1 MLLFVSF
8 GFICFL
14 TCMIVFY
21 TYINRNRFRQM
32 TGMMISMVNS
42 MISSIAIG
50 TIFGIYVV
58 DKDLT
63 LPTMIAVSI
72 GIIVGYMTGRP
83 ISLIAALEGM
93 TAGVMGGM
101 MGAMLGVMIPSNHT
115 EVIICFI
122 VVVDL
127 LVNVVLFRVISEEM
141 NTSKFLSKLLTIT
154 LVLVLMGFLTW
165 LNFLMIS
172 K

>member
-1 MLLFVSF
+1 MILCVSF
-8 GFICFL
+8 VFICLL
-14 TCMIVFY
+14 TSMIVFY
-21 TYINRNRFRQM
+21 TYINSKRFRQM

-42 MISSIAIG
+42 MMTSIAIG
-50 TIFGIYVV
+50 AILGIYVV

-63 LPTMIAVSI
+63 LPTMIAVTI
-72 GIIVGYMTGRP
+72 GMLVGYITGRP

-101 MGAMLGVMIPSNHT
+101 MGAMLGVMIPPNHT

-127 LVNVVLFRVISEEM
+127 LVNVVMFRVISEEM
-141 NTSKFLSKLLTIT
+141 NTSNFVSKFLTIT
-154 LVLVLMGFLTW
+154 LVLLLMGFLAW
-165 LNFLMIS
+165 LNFLFIS

>member
-1 MLLFVSF
+1 MILCVSF
-8 GFICFL
+8 VFICLL
-14 TCMIVFY
+14 TSMIVFY
-21 TYINRNRFRQM
+21 TYIKRKRFRQM

-42 MISSIAIG
+42 MMTSIAIG
-50 TIFGIYVV
+50 TILGIYVV

-63 LPTMIAVSI
+63 LPTMIAVTI
-72 GIIVGYMTGRP
+72 GLLVGYITGRP

-101 MGAMLGVMIPSNHT
+101 MGAMLGVMVPPNHT

-127 LVNVVLFRVISEEM
+127 LVNVVVFRVISEEM
-141 NTSKFLSKLLTIT
+141 NTSNFVSKFLTIT
-154 LVLVLMGFLTW
+154 LVLVLMGFLAW
-165 LNFLMIS
+165 LNFLFIS